1 MIKKIMAV
9 TASAVMMLAMS
20 VTAFAAGTIDATE
33 QKILDEL
40 KAKKVTA
47 NYISQAENYL
57 AKDDVAVTEAQAT
70 SIIANIDK
78 AADIAAKA
86 GIKTKADLS
95 KADAAVV
102 DSIIA
107 EVKSAAAV
115 VDLKVSYNTKNGD
128 VSIVDKDNKVVAT
141 SNVGIKKTGA
151 DSMTTVAVVS
161 GLGLAVAGLAVV
173 SKKNAKAEA

>member
-20 VTAFAAGTIDATE
+20 VSAFAAGTVDATE

-40 KAKKVTA
+40 KAKSVTS

-57 AKDDVAVTEAQAT
+57 AKDGVNVTEAQAT

-86 GIKTKADLS
+86 NIKTKADLL

-102 DSIIA
+102 DSIVA
-107 EVKSAAAV
+107 EVKAAAAV
-115 VDLKVSYNTKNGD
+115 VDLTVSYNTKNGE

-161 GLGLAVAGLAVV
+161 VLGLAVAGLAVV
-173 SKKNAKAEA
+173 SKKNANAEA